1 VIGLGSAPSLKHAE
15 SGTGQTQKM
24 ICLTPSIIYIYNHRE
39 SISQQI
45 GLSFLWPAMTSS
57 FSWIK

>member
-24 ICLTPSIIYIYNHRE
+24 IGLTPSIIYNHRE